1 MEKFI
6 LEVKQNWW
14 KWALTMSLRWI
25 IFSLEEQILRLEP
38 KTKMARLN
46 LENAENK
53 VVMLK
58 SLEDLWFKDFKIII
72 E

>member
-1 MEKFI
+1 
-6 LEVKQNWW
+6 
-14 KWALTMSLRWI
+14 MSLRWI
-25 IFSLEEQILRLEP
+25 IFSLEEQILRFEP

-46 LENAENK
+46 LENAENR